1 MKVFPKVHLSDS
13 IRDCVV
19 VINRF
24 SKQIAFVL
32 DKTKLVGVVTDGD
45 VRRHIANGGNLDD
58 KISLAMRND
67 FFALPV
73 TSDLKT
79 IRENFSKRIRYI
91 PLVNENGC
99 LVDVAD
105 PNGNFRIP
113 VHEPSMRGNELKY
126 VTQCIEENW
135 ISSQGK
141 FVSEFEREF
150 ENLHPNTV
158 ALSVSN
164 GTTALHLAL
173 ISLGIGPGDEV
184 ILPNLTFAASANA
197 VLHAGASPV
206 FCEIE
211 QDTWCI
217 SAKEAE
223 KLIGPKTKAIML
235 VHLYGQPCKIDE
247 IQLICEQNDLLLI
260 EDCAEALGSKW
271 NSQLVGTFGEA
282 STFSFFGNK
291 TISTGEGGMVLFKD
305 SKTAEKAKMIRD
317 HGMSKNKRYWHE
329 VVGYN
334 YRMTNLQAAVG
345 VAQMEKLD
353 LIVEKKKEIL
363 KDYTTKLHGVKGII
377 SLPFL
382 NKKITHSNWLFGII
396 LEKSSLRETLMN
408 QLLGLGIET
417 RYFFYPLHTMP
428 PYRGFK
434 KSTDLKI
441 CNDISS
447 KGLLLPSS
455 INISSSEIDFIT
467 TKIAKILEKYG

>member
-1 MKVFPKVHLSDS
+1 MKVIPKVLLSDS

-32 DKTKLVGVVTDGD
+32 DQAKLVGVVTDGD

-58 KISLAMRND
+58 KISLAMRRD

-73 TSDLKT
+73 TSDSKT
-79 IRENFSKRIRYI
+79 IRENFSKRIKYI
-91 PLVNENGC
+91 PLVDENGC

-113 VHEPSMRGNELKY
+113 VHEPSMKGNELKY
-126 VTQCIEENW
+126 LTQCVEENW

-141 FVSEFEREF
+141 FVNEFERKF
-150 ENLHPNTV
+150 ENLHPNTF

-184 ILPNLTFAASANA
+184 ILPDLTFAASANA

-206 FCEIE
+206 LCEIE

-223 KLIGPKTKAIML
+223 KLIGPKTKAIMT
-235 VHLYGQPCKIDE
+235 VHLYGQPCKMDK
-247 IQLICEQNDLLLI
+247 IQSICHKYGLLLI

-271 NSQLVGTFGEA
+271 NSQLVGTFGDA

-291 TISTGEGGMVLFKD
+291 TISTGEGGMILFKD
-305 SKTAEKAKMIRD
+305 PKTAEKAKMIRD

-329 VVGYN
+329 VIGYN

-353 LIVEKKKEIL
+353 LIVEKKREIL
-363 KDYTTKLHGVKGII
+363 EEYSQKLHDVKGII

-396 LEKSSLRETLMN
+396 LQKSSLRETLMN
-408 QLLGLGIET
+408 QLLGFGIET

-434 KSTDLKI
+434 RSTDLKI

-447 KGLLLPSS
+447 KGLSLPCS
-455 INISSSEIDFIT
+455 INLSPIDIDFIT
-467 TKIAKILEKYG
+467 NNIILILKEYG